1 MTKKIILTLFL
12 FISFFW
18 GESNWYAGL
27 YDSSEMPNT
36 TTFDGVTAL
45 PDTSLNIPWFDAYDP
60 FEKTEVWEGTVLDTQ
75 ESLDKRKAASDKAA
89 SDKAASDK
97 AASDKAASD
106 KAASDKAAEDKRK
119 AACEKDW
126 NCLNEKSFRI
136 DTGKFSPI
144 GKMTDKSWTV
154 LKNTEEKINFL
165 LWTIIQKL
173 MIALWVLSVLIMT
186 VGGGYI
192 IMYHGQDEL
201 LSKGKSIFM
210 SGIIALVVALSSY
223 YIVSGLRFILYN

>member
-75 ESLDKRKAASDKAA
+75 ESLDKR
-89 SDKAASDK
+89 
-97 AASDKAASD
+97 KAASD